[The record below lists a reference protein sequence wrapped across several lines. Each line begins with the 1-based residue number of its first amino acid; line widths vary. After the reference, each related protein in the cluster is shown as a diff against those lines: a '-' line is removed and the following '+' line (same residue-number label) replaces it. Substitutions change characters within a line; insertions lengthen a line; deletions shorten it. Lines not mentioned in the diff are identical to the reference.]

1 MHIFERIAKIYNY
14 IFSYRKKE
22 IDVSTKKLPAVPE
35 SVLKKRKRREAVKAA
50 RLQISI
56 KVITYYIFKYLSYFS
71 LIKCKNKLLFVFCS
85 NVQIATRKE
94 NRYLKELRNM

>member
-1 MHIFERIAKIYNY
+1 M
-14 IFSYRKKE
+14 
-22 IDVSTKKLPAVPE
+22 PE

-56 KVITYYIFKYLSYFS
+56 KVITYNIRYLDTYITFS
-71 LIKCKNKLLFVFCS
+71 HKIQKQVIVFSS